1 MLLHNYTL
9 VFPVVLV
16 EEAPVPLAKDLGQ
29 PFVVFRFSAIPPFGN
44 FHYFGVGFLVP
55 ALILESDGHLKI
67 FAGVSCVWYNWMVSL
82 L

>member
-1 MLLHNYTL
+1 MHNYTL

-44 FHYFGVGFLVP
+44 FHYFGYVKQVVGLLQLQLLERWLD
-55 ALILESDGHLKI
+55 ALKSIYYPDEDFDWHEI
-67 FAGVSCVWYNWMVSL
+67 
-82 L
+82 